1 MADLPSAKVDLSGVV
16 IRKVSAIY
24 LANLKEA
31 SDSAKEIQG
40 PVAATVDAVKEL
52 TAVDAVKELTAV
64 ANTKEF
70 QETVSAVKELST
82 AVANVKDV
90 SNSAK
95 EIKETADAVK
105 ELSTAAANIKDVS
118 SAATAVNEMKETV
131 AAVKELSEAV
141 VKDLSGVAVAAVAVV
156 ERGKSYCSYCFSKA
170 KPTVKE
176 QVLEKSKTTDL
187 SGVVAEVVKELSA
200 VSVDDVILALPRLL
214 EAAKEAGAA
223 DNSELVKL
231 KHSARTLLSQ
241 CVKDDRAASAFA
253 DTYLHAVCAAL
264 LGSSAKAVPA
274 VSVVEKKVTSG
285 GRSWFVCWKR

>member
-1 MADLPSAKVDLSGVV
+1 MADLSTTKVDLSGVV
-16 IRKVSAIY
+16 IRKVSKAAIY
-24 LANLKEA
+24 LANIKEL
-31 SDSAKEIQG
+31 SDSAKETQG
-40 PVAATVDAVKEL
+40 PVVA
-52 TAVDAVKELTAV
+52 AVDTSV
-64 ANTKEF
+64 ANTKEL
-70 QETVSAVKELST
+70 QETVAAVKDLSI
-82 AVANVKDV
+82 AVVNVKDV
-90 SNSAK
+90 SDSAK

-105 ELSTAAANIKDVS
+105 ELSTAVANVKDLS
-118 SAATAVNEMKETV
+118 TAETVVNELKETA

-141 VKDLSGVAVAAVAVV
+141 TKDLSGVAVAAVAVV
-156 ERGKSYCSYCFSKA
+156 ESGKGYCMSCCCCAKA
-170 KPTVKE
+170 KPVVKE
-176 QVLEKSKTTDL
+176 QIVEKSKTTDL

-231 KHSARTLLSQ
+231 KHSARALLSQ
-241 CVKDDRAASAFA
+241 CVKDDRAATAFA

-264 LGSSAKAVPA
+264 LGSAKAEPA